1 MGPIK
6 PIHGVWSLVKTVL
19 IFAKFNIKTDDR
31 NSEDIS
37 NSINLS
43 VALSAR
49 DVKYQASDS
58 T

>member
-6 PIHGVWSLVKTVL
+6 PVHGVWSLVKTVL

-37 NSINLS
+37 NSIINLG
-43 VALSAR
+43 VALSA
-49 DVKYQASDS
+49 S